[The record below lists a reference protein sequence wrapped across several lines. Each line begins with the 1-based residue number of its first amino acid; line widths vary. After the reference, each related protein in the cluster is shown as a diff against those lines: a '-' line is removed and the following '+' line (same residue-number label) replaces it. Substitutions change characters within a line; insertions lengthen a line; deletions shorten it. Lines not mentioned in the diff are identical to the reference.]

1 MSRATFRASS
11 TQQGLTENMQIL
23 TGQKGDRL
31 DKALTLREAA
41 AIGMI
46 NLRRNGSGV
55 VVPELPPEKPTDP
68 EWSGVQTPTAP
79 VNVTADGAFHTVTL
93 TWDSPSYK
101 GHAFAEIW
109 RSSKNNVST
118 AVRVGT
124 TLANVYSDSVGKGF
138 KAFYWVRF
146 VNKNSMEGP
155 YHSTVGLYAET
166 SRDIQDIIDE
176 LDGQIKLS
184 HFDEWLKQDYEGVKE
199 TAASLESGVGSMWA
213 VKASAG
219 EIKAGIGL
227 VAKSDGTSQVFLSAS
242 QVFVYDPN
250 NPNGSTAPLLAI
262 DQGKTVIQEALI
274 RKATIQIIH
283 SEKITADYIKAGV
296 SISAPLITG
305 GQIDMGNAFMAGG
318 AAGFGKGGPY
328 GGWSWGWHTI
338 IYSDGSLYTNR
349 LRAEGGYVKNMVI
362 GNCTIEQ
369 DCIVKGTVY
378 AERIVGDV
386 YVARDYACV
395 THAKQAGPIDV
406 CRIKINQAVGFP
418 RTLTIPWLAGLV
430 GCSTTASGGGS
441 APTSSS
447 NSTTM
452 QVSVLMDGEVVK
464 NLTAVAAAYATSNPS
479 QGPVTNVNEVGAYVG
494 DITIP
499 ANREP
504 VITIRIQRVRG
515 DGWVRSD
522 PSQNGRVVLFKQGG
536 SLS

>member
-1 MSRATFRASS
+1 MSGATFRASS

-93 TWDSPSYK
+93 TWDPPSYK

-138 KAFYWVRF
+138 KAYYWVRF
-146 VNKNSMEGP
+146 VNKNAKEGP
-155 YHSTVGLYAET
+155 YQSASGIYAET
-166 SRDIQDIIDE
+166 SKDIQDIIDE

-184 HFDEWLKQDYEGVKE
+184 HFDAWLKQDYEGVKE
-199 TAASLESGVGSMWA
+199 IAANLEEGVGSMWA

-227 VAKSDGTSQVFLSAS
+227 VAKSDGTSQVFIAAS
-242 QVFVYDPN
+242 QVFAYDPN
-250 NPNGSTAPLLAI
+250 NPNNSTAPLFAI
-262 DQGKTVIQEALI
+262 DQGKVVIQEALI
-274 RKATIQIIH
+274 KKATIQIIH

-296 SISAPLITG
+296 SISAPLIAG
-305 GQIDMGNAFMAGG
+305 GQFDMGNAFMAGG
-318 AAGFGKGGPY
+318 SAGFGKGGPY
-328 GGWSWGWHTI
+328 GGWGWGWHTI

-349 LRAEGGYVKNMVI
+349 LYSEGGYVRNMTI
-362 GNCTIEQ
+362 GNCTIDQ
-369 DCIVKGTVY
+369 DCIVHGTIY

-386 YVARDYACV
+386 TATKSLARAIPIGGFSFSVGIHAQNMVRDIVINGIFIKV
-395 THAKQAGPIDV
+395 TGPGDSERSITAYIDV
-406 CRIKINQAVGFP
+406 NGVRVGTFRVAARVLGSIDSTLVSGSYRLPAGVYGTVTVGFDK
-418 RTLTIPWLAGLV
+418 
-430 GCSTTASGGGS
+430 GS
-441 APTSSS
+441 AAGTIS
-447 NSTTM
+447 
-452 QVSVLMDGEVVK
+452 LE
-464 NLTAVAAAYATSNPS
+464 
-479 QGPVTNVNEVGAYVG
+479 GAYVQ
-494 DITIP
+494 
-499 ANREP
+499 
-504 VITIRIQRVRG
+504 V
-515 DGWVRSD
+515 
-522 PSQNGRVVLFKQGG
+522 FKADSGTFA
-536 SLS
+536 

>member
-1 MSRATFRASS
+1 MNGTTFRASS

-55 VVPELPPEKPTDP
+55 VVPELPPDKPTDP

-79 VNVTADGAFHTVTL
+79 VNVTADGAFHTITL
-93 TWDSPSYK
+93 TWDAPSYK

-138 KAFYWVRF
+138 KAYYWVRF

-155 YHSTVGLYAET
+155 YHSTGGLYAET

-184 HFDEWLKQDYEGVKE
+184 HFDAWLKQDYEGVKE
-199 TAASLESGVGSMWA
+199 TAATLESGVGSMWA

-305 GQIDMGNAFMAGG
+305 GVLDMGNAHFEGG
-318 AAGFGKGGPY
+318 NAAFGLGGPY
-328 GGWSWGWHTI
+328 QAWGNGWNTV
-338 IYSDGSLYTNR
+338 IYADGSIYTNR
-349 LRAEGGYVKNMVI
+349 LK
-362 GNCTIEQ
+362 
-369 DCIVKGTVY
+369 
-378 AERIVGDV
+378 
-386 YVARDYACV
+386 
-395 THAKQAGPIDV
+395 
-406 CRIKINQAVGFP
+406 
-418 RTLTIPWLAGLV
+418 
-430 GCSTTASGGGS
+430 ASGVFVDTLNIRGE
-441 APTSSS
+441 AITVPLFYE
-447 NSTTM
+447 
-452 QVSVLMDGEVVK
+452 VSVGI
-464 NLTAVAAAYATSNPS
+464 N
-479 QGPVTNVNEVGAYVG
+479 
-494 DITIP
+494 IP
-499 ANREP
+499 ANSAP
-504 VITIRIQRVRG
+504 IGVGCRI
-515 DGWVRSD
+515 
-522 PSQNGRVVLFKQGG
+522 NGVVFNESAKCMVVYTGLAQGNG
-536 SLS
+536 YTS

>member
-1 MSRATFRASS
+1 MSGATFRASS
-11 TQQGLTENMQIL
+11 TQHGLTENMQIL

-55 VVPELPPEKPTDP
+55 VVPELPPDKPTDP

-79 VNVTADGAFHTVTL
+79 VNVTADGAFHTITL
-93 TWDSPSYK
+93 TWDAPSYK

-155 YHSTVGLYAET
+155 YHSTGGLYAET

-184 HFDEWLKQDYEGVKE
+184 HFDAWLKQDYEGVKE

-305 GQIDMGNAFMAGG
+305 GQFDMGNAFMSGG

-328 GGWSWGWHTI
+328 SGWNWGWHTI
-338 IYSDGSLYTNR
+338 IYADGSIYTNK
-349 LRAEGGYVKNMVI
+349 LNAEGGYVRNMTI
-362 GNCTIEQ
+362 GNCTIEEN
-369 DCIVKGTVY
+369 CIVKGTIY

-386 YVARDYACV
+386 VAMKSLARSIPAISSFDV
-395 THAKQAGPIDV
+395 TFSVLAAPFARTVVIAG
-406 CRIKINQAVGFP
+406 VGL
-418 RTLTIPWLAGLV
+418 RAYGARN
-430 GCSTTASGGGS
+430 SDGS
-441 APTSSS
+441 DITRSSS
-447 NSTTM
+447 ATFFANGSQIGFT
-452 QVSVLMDGEVVK
+452 SVP
-464 NLTAVAAAYATSNPS
+464 AT
-479 QGPVTNVNEVGAYVG
+479 GVG
-494 DITIP
+494 DTNDTSAGCVHNLP
-499 ANREP
+499 AHTVGNY
-504 VITIRIQRVRG
+504 VIRIQQYVG
-515 DGWVRSD
+515 GVSDGASL
-522 PSQNGRVVLFKQGG
+522 GGAVVLVGKQSSGTFG
-536 SLS
+536 